1 MQDWVGELET
11 TYYLTSM
18 AVSPAPYPEIVRD
31 FQSSIGLEIKS
42 RMARPDA
49 IVVCVGSRAIGA
61 FHPFIEDKS
70 VRLVVVEAAGFG
82 E

>member
-1 MQDWVGELET
+1 
-11 TYYLTSM
+11 M

-42 RMARPDA
+42 RMAKPDA
-49 IVVCVGSRAIGA
+49 IVACIGSSAIGA
-61 FHPFIEDKS
+61 FHPFINAKS
-70 VRLVVVEAAGFG
+70 VRLIAVEAAGLG